1 VLKLNIVDGG
11 ARYGL
16 HPTWGK
22 CKKAANFD
30 LFEIDVDEA
39 DRLRKKYKNSA
50 NIKIHEK
57 GLYSENTQLELSL
70 SQHKALTS
78 FYAFDQNLAEQFKH
92 FTDEGTQ
99 TNKRSIDVVKLDNFF
114 EDKPVHFLKLDTE
127 GSELEV
133 LKGST
138 AKLKESVLGVRA
150 EVLFVPLYKG
160 GATFCDI
167 QKFLF
172 ENGFELINLDY
183 TGQGAAQSKY
193 TDVDRYGVLIS
204 TDGVWVKRKDI
215 LFGEKDQAKRDQDII
230 FYALF
235 LMLNGATDVA
245 INILQTAVKEL
256 STDFSLYHDDPVFK
270 VLDKEIQVLFK
281 KISYIPSHDINEL
294 DSVYKT
300 IFGRNLKMYHEF
312 YESDL
317 FD

>member
-1 VLKLNIVDGG
+1 MFKLNIVDGG

-16 HPTWGK
+16 HPTWEK
-22 CKKAANFD
+22 CKNAAHFD

-39 DRLRKKYKNSA
+39 GRLRAKYKKSD
-50 NIKIHEK
+50 NIEVHEK

-70 SQHKALTS
+70 SEHKALTS
-78 FYAFDQNLAEQFKH
+78 FYTFDKGLAEQFQH
-92 FTDEGTQ
+92 FTKEGTQ
-99 TNKRSIDVVKLDNFF
+99 TSKRSINVVKLDDFF

-138 AKLKESVLGVRA
+138 AKLQESVLGIRA
-150 EVLFVPLYKG
+150 EVLFVPLYKE

-172 ENGFELINLDY
+172 ERGFELINLDY

-215 LFGEKDQAKRDQDII
+215 VFGEKNLAKRDQNII

-245 INILQTAVKEL
+245 IHILLAAAKEL
-256 STDFSLYHDDPVFK
+256 SVDFSLYCDDPVFK

-294 DSVYKT
+294 DSIYKT